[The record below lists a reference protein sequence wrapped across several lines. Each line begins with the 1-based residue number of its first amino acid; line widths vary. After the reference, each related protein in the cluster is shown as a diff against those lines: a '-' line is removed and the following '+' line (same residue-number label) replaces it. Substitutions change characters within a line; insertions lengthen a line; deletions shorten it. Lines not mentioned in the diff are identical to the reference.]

1 MTLPI
6 RVQFDDAVYDVTA
19 RGNEWR
25 RVDRDDQDRAVSGN
39 GRRGLRTVRATI
51 ARKMRQ
57 AVEREPDRRVQ
68 IWLRVRLGG
77 ERMTEVAKVYGYR
90 DRSGIHQV
98 VRRLELRAES
108 DRQLAGKLEKRGLDS
123 RAVPLPLHTTGSW
136 PFRPACSCGRR

>member
-6 RVQFDDAVYDVTA
+6 RVQFEDAVYHVTA
-19 RGNEWR
+19 RGNER
-25 RVDRDDQDRAVSGN
+25 RPVYPDDQDRPVSGT
-39 GRRGLRTVRATI
+39 GRRGLPTVRATVS
-51 ARKMRQ
+51 RKIRE

-77 ERMTEVAKVYGYR
+77 ERMTEVARDYGYW

-108 DRQLAGKLEKRGLDS
+108 DRQLARKLGGWRTKS
-123 RAVPLPLHTTGSW
+123 
-136 PFRPACSCGRR
+136 